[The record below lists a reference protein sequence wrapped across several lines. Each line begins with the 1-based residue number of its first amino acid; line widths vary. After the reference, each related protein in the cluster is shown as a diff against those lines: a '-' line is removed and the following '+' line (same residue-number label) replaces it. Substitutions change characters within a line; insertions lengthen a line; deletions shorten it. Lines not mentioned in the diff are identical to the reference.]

1 MRYGVGMSVQITVRI
16 PDDLAAFV
24 DEEVAR
30 GSASSR
36 ADAVARALAHERR
49 RRTALADVAVLRAG
63 PGGHDLD
70 DLADHAVVL
79 PVALDD

>member
-1 MRYGVGMSVQITVRI
+1 MSVQITVRI

-30 GSASSR
+30 GLASSR
-36 ADAVARALAHERR
+36 ADAVARALRHERR
-49 RRTALADVAVLRAG
+49 RRTALADVAILQAASG
-63 PGGHDLD
+63 EHDLD
-70 DLADHAVVL
+70 ALADHVAAR